1 MNRPKPMEKERKHQR
16 IPAKFNVGLCLYDQT
31 TETKLTREVSC
42 QLSDISSQGAGL
54 KIPQILI
61 DGKHLCYA
69 ALDSDTIS
77 LTLVFHDITDES
89 ASTVILARPIWF
101 DRDMDDAVLPFKIG
115 VEFLAQ
121 ASNELLKNIS
131 NQP

>member
-1 MNRPKPMEKERKHQR
+1 MVTERKHQR
-16 IPAKFNVGLCLYDQT
+16 ISAKLNVGLCLYDQK

-42 QLSDISSQGAGL
+42 FLSNISRQGAGL

-69 ALDSDTIS
+69 ALDSDTIN
-77 LTLVFHDITDES
+77 LILIFHDITDET

-101 DRDMDDAVLPFKIG
+101 DRDMDDSALPFKIG
-115 VEFLAQ
+115 VEFLDQ
-121 ASNELLKNIS
+121 TSKELLQDIA
-131 NQP
+131 NQL

>member
-1 MNRPKPMEKERKHQR
+1 MVTERKHQR
-16 IPAKFNVGLCLYDQT
+16 ISAKLNVGLCLYDQK

-42 QLSDISSQGAGL
+42 FLSNISRQGAGL

-69 ALDSDTIS
+69 ALDSDTIN
-77 LTLVFHDITDES
+77 LILIFHDITDET

-101 DRDMDDAVLPFKIG
+101 DRDMDDSALPFKIG
-115 VEFLAQ
+115 VEFLGET
-121 ASNELLKNIS
+121 SKELLQDIA
-131 NQP
+131 NQI